1 MTLVLSS
8 IVPAIAGTG
17 AVMAGFQAKYRT
29 MMLSFVA
36 EGGSLAEEAI
46 SSVRTSHAFGTQKKL
61 TSLYD
66 VSNQKAQHY
75 GRKTSILTAAGLA
88 LFFFIIYSAYALGEC
103 LSSPLARFLPHW

>member
-1 MTLVLSS
+1 
-8 IVPAIAGTG
+8 
-17 AVMAGFQAKYRT
+17 MAGFQAKYRT

>member
-17 AVMAGFQAKYRT
+17 AVMATFQAKYRT
-29 MMLSFVA
+29 IMLSFVA

-61 TSLYD
+61 TGLYD
-66 VSNQKAQHY
+66 VSNQKAQYY
-75 GRKTSILTAAGLA
+75 GKKTAYLTAAGLC
-88 LFFFIIYSAYALGEC
+88 LFFFIIYSAYALAFWWGATVC
-103 LSSPLARFLPHW
+103 LYPF